1 MKKHRSKSSIHLG
14 LTIFF
19 LSISNIQHML
29 IDVGY
34 LGEDSTIRKLYIPWQ
49 WLVAPFFFLFA
60 YYFLHTKP
68 VKKKSICFLFCPCL
82 IVALVHI
89 SQWIYQVNI
98 NPNFIITKYFQPGLF
113 LYTNFLSFVYIP
125 AVIFAMYKMVMEYEG
140 QHENENTLEK
150 VKNET
155 NWLKNLIHI
164 GIGIVTLGK
173 ISVIIFM
180 FCNMEKSYLSY
191 PFFISLSLW
200 IYWVGYVGI
209 NRSSSHKKLLKIN
222 ALEVSEKKG
231 GQTFERIHMLI
242 LEKEMYLNPDI
253 NLQSIAEQFGISKG
267 YLSQLINSHTDKNFN
282 DYINE
287 LRVNTAKEKLID
299 SLYQNYT
306 VEAIGLEC
314 GFKSKSNFYGAF
326 KKFTALTP
334 NQFKKKNSQLSIS

>member
-1 MKKHRSKSSIHLG
+1 
-14 LTIFF
+14 
-19 LSISNIQHML
+19 ML
-29 IDVGY
+29 IDVDY
-34 LGEDSTIRKLYIPWQ
+34 FSNESIIRNLYIPWQ

-60 YYFLHTKP
+60 YYFLQTKP
-68 VKKKSICFLFCPCL
+68 IKKKNIYFLFCPCL
-82 IVALVHI
+82 IVALVHVL
-89 SQWIYQVNI
+89 QWMYQVNI

-113 LYTNFLSFVYIP
+113 LYTNFLSFIYIP
-125 AVIFAMYKMVMEYEG
+125 AVIFAMYKMIMKYEG

-150 VKNET
+150 VKNEI
-155 NWLKNLIHI
+155 NWLKNLVYI
-164 GIGIVTLGK
+164 GIGIAILGK
-173 ISVIIFM
+173 ISIIIFM
-180 FCNMEKSYLSY
+180 LCDMEKSYFGY

-222 ALEVSEKKG
+222 TLEVPEKKG

-242 LEKEMYLNPDI
+242 LEKEMFLEPDI
-253 NLQSIAEQFGISKG
+253 NLQRISEQFGISKG

-314 GFKSKSNFYGAF
+314 GFKSKSNFYSAF

-334 NQFKKKNSQLSIS
+334 NQFKKKNSQLLIS